1 MKRTTPTT
9 AGSSKGKKKAT
20 KEIPVDDGEK
30 QREKKAK
37 VDAALNEIDDLFAVA
52 KTSKKDAAAVAA
64 IQSEDK
70 HLAAND
76 RKLKAHSSSSN
87 SSSSSSSSSGGSSSI
102 EADLPHGLLKSNVP
116 RIIISPEAPVE
127 RIDKETGY
135 KVYKAHLLKVGEGGG
150 TANCPFDCDCCF

>member
-1 MKRTTPTT
+1 MKGTTPTM

-52 KTSKKDAAAVAA
+52 KTSKKEAAAVAA

-70 HLAAND
+70 HSAAND
-76 RKLKAHSSSSN
+76 RKLKANSSSSN
-87 SSSSSSSSSGGSSSI
+87 SSSSSSGGSSST

-135 KVYKAHLLKVGEGGG
+135 KVYKAIS
-150 TANCPFDCDCCF
+150 